1 MLVTRKAPDFTAP
14 AVLANGS
21 IVNDFELSKNLGK
34 NGAVLFFWPK
44 DFTFVCPSE
53 IIAMDKRVKAF
64 NERGVNVIGVSID
77 SDVVHFAWRNTP
89 VNEGGIGQVSFPM
102 VSDITKQ
109 ISRDYDVLFGGAVAL
124 RGSFIIDENQ
134 IVRHAT
140 INDLPLGRNM
150 DEYLRLVDAILF
162 HKEHGEVCPAGWQK
176 GDKGM
181 KATAEGVKE
190 YLLQNSAKL

>member
-14 AVLANGS
+14 AVLADNS
-21 IVNDFELSKNLGK
+21 IVNNFKLSDNLGK

-53 IIAMDKRVKAF
+53 IIAMDKRVEAF
-64 NERGVNVIGVSID
+64 KERGINVIGVSID
-77 SDVVHFAWRNTP
+77 SDVVHFAWKNTA
-89 VNEGGIGQVSFPM
+89 VEQGGIGQVKFPM

-109 ISRDYDVLFGGAVAL
+109 ISRDYDVLFDGAIAL
-124 RGSFIIDENQ
+124 RGSFVIDRNQ

-140 INDLPLGRNM
+140 VNDLPLGRNM
-150 DEYLRLVDAILF
+150 DEYIRLVDAILF
-162 HKEHGEVCPAGWQK
+162 HEEHGEVCPAGWQK

-190 YLLQNSAKL
+190 YLSKNSDKL